1 MILSIEEVE
10 HMARLA
16 RLELT
21 PAEKTLF
28 QSQLSAILEF
38 AARLQSVDTRDVP
51 ANSSALAP
59 EEGLRDDRARL
70 GLSTEDL
77 LGNAPQVEERQFR
90 LPPVFE

>member
-1 MILSIEEVE
+1 MTLSLEEVE

-16 RLELT
+16 RLALT

-59 EEGLRDDRARL
+59 EEGIRDDLPRL
-70 GLSTEDL
+70 GLSAEDL
-77 LGNAPQVEERQFR
+77 LSNAPEVEERQFR